1 MLTPSES
8 RKIIANADDF
18 GLNDEVNQAIVE
30 AFEKHMISSATLM
43 ANMPGF
49 EEACELA
56 HRHGLLGRIGVHL
69 NLTEGFPLSTPIRRC
84 SRLCDESGALRSR
97 QTWFRLTKEERIAI
111 ETEIAAQ
118 VTACLDRGLI
128 PTHMDSHHHVHTEWA
143 VGSAAIDVARQYG
156 IKAIRLSR
164 NCGPGISFIHK
175 LYKWLYNTRLRMYS
189 LAKTRYFGS
198 ASDVQDVLATKS
210 GDIEIMVHPTASG
223 IEKAPDGS
231 PNTRIDHWFSTL
243 RLTSYP

>member
-69 NLTEGFPLSTPIRRC
+69 NLT
-84 SRLCDESGALRSR
+84 ALR
-97 QTWFRLTKEERIAI
+97 
-111 ETEIAAQ
+111 
-118 VTACLDRGLI
+118 
-128 PTHMDSHHHVHTEWA
+128 
-143 VGSAAIDVARQYG
+143 
-156 IKAIRLSR
+156 
-164 NCGPGISFIHK
+164 
-175 LYKWLYNTRLRMYS
+175 
-189 LAKTRYFGS
+189 
-198 ASDVQDVLATKS
+198 
-210 GDIEIMVHPTASG
+210 
-223 IEKAPDGS
+223 
-231 PNTRIDHWFSTL
+231 
-243 RLTSYP
+243 